1 MVNFAKKETLQDHV
15 RMLNIKDR
23 ISLTKSYKKG
33 NKKGN
38 KNIIHPFVA
47 FIFPIAKLFIS
58 I

>member
-33 NKKGN
+33 NK
-38 KNIIHPFVA
+38 NIIHPFVA